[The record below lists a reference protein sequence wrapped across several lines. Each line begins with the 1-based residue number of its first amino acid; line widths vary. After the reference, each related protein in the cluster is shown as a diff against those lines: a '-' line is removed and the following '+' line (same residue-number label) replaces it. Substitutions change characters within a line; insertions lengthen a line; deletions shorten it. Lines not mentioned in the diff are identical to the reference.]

1 MILEIL
7 NAETLPSSQ
16 QTALSLAWNISD
28 KRLASGKW
36 VWHTAKEEAHG
47 GSDDRREHEKN
58 RVCAKC
64 RVAEPKL
71 AALQVAV
78 EAARLDGRV

>member
-1 MILEIL
+1 M
-7 NAETLPSSQ
+7 
-16 QTALSLAWNISD
+16 
-28 KRLASGKW
+28 
-36 VWHTAKEEAHG
+36 WHTAKEEAHG

-78 EAARLDGRV
+78 EVARLDGRV